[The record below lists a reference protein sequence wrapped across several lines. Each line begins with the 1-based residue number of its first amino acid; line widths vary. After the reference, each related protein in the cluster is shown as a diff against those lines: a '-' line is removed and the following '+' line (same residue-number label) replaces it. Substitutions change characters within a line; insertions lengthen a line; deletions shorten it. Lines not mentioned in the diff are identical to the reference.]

1 MKQIVN
7 AKIVLPDGIV
17 KGKTLIFDERIEK
30 IADAP
35 IENAETIDAK
45 GNYVIPGLIDLH
57 IHGYKGNDATDV
69 SESGIIEIA
78 KGLLKNGVTSFL
90 PTTMTQAFDVIEN
103 AFDATRSA
111 QKRQKADKPLAS
123 ETSDIL
129 GVHAEGPFISYAK
142 KGAQNGDY
150 IRPLDADFVI
160 KHADIIKMLTVAPEA
175 DEDFVG
181 IKKIKENTNVVIS
194 IGHTDADYDTVVGAI
209 EAGATHATHLFNAMS
224 GATHRAPGATG
235 ALLFSDKVSCE
246 LICDGIHVHP
256 AWFKPVYNLKGSNL
270 TLVTDCLCAAGVPD
284 GKYELG
290 GQIFILNGVE
300 CRLPDGTIA
309 GSVLTLNKAVYN
321 LYKSGVELHEA
332 VNCAS
337 LNPAKT
343 LGIENERGQIK
354 VGALAHL
361 VIVNESLDVIK
372 IIK

>member
-1 MKQIVN
+1 MKLIKNVN
-7 AKIVLPDGIV
+7 LYGEICDIAVEDGKIAEIGKIEGEGTDFGGAKI
-17 KGKTLIFDERIEK
+17 
-30 IADAP
+30 
-35 IENAETIDAK
+35 
-45 GNYVIPGLIDLH
+45 YPGLIDTH
-57 IHGYKGNDATDV
+57 SHGCIGRDTCEGDL
-69 SESGIIEIA
+69 EEMA
-78 KGLLKNGVTSFL
+78 KHYLRHGTTTWY
-90 PTTMTQAFDVIEN
+90 PTTMTVSEEEIIAATEAKTNIEGGAN
-103 AFDATRSA
+103 IPGFH
-111 QKRQKADKPLAS
+111 L
-123 ETSDIL
+123 
-129 GVHAEGPFISYAK
+129 EGPFINVK
-142 KGAQNGDY
+142 LKGAQNEKY
-150 IRPLDADFVI
+150 VI
-160 KHADIIKMLTVAPEA
+160 PPTMELLRKCTAVKKISLAPEV
-175 DEDFVG
+175 EGSLEF
-181 IKKIKENTNVVIS
+181 IKECPAVVS
-194 IGHTDADYDTVVGAI
+194 LGHTTADYDTARAAF
-209 EAGATHATHLFNAMS
+209 EAGAKCLTHTFNCMPGMHHRDPGPIPA
-224 GATHRAPGATG
+224 GAECGAY
-235 ALLFSDKVSCE
+235 AE

-290 GQIFILNGVE
+290 GQTFILNGVE